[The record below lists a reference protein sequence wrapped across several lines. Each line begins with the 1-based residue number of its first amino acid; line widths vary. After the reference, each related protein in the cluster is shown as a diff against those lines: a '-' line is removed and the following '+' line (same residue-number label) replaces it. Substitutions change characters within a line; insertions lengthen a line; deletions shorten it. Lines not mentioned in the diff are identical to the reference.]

1 MQNGAMYKISKTIV
15 DQRRL
20 ILFLFMLSCIISGI
34 LYTHVRVNSD
44 VSSYLPDDTET
55 RIAQKIMDEELSVSP
70 MVNFMVNNITYEQAE
85 DVILP
90 IIEDTEG
97 VKSVTIDNDKQH
109 YNNSAALFDVSLEDN
124 DDVDALLAVIDNIKA
139 NLSDYDC
146 YYNSPNINDS
156 MQQIQKELPPLLLA
170 VFAVVIGVLLISL
183 QSYMEV
189 VIFLITF
196 LAAALINMGSNIIF
210 GEISSVT
217 QSIATVLQ
225 LALSIDYSIILFD
238 RFAEEKREKDNYH
251 AIVSALSKA
260 IIEIS
265 SSSLTTMAGLAALV
279 VMQLKIGADLGLVL
293 CKGIV
298 CSLLSVFLLMP
309 GLLIIFSNKIDKTQH
324 KSFIPDIKPFA
335 GFAVKFRYIFV
346 AIFVICASIGCV
358 FSGKCPYSFNALAVD
373 TENPSTEKE
382 ISVSKIEHNFGPTE
396 LGMII
401 VPSGDTDKEKIL
413 LNRVSE
419 FENVTKVTGLSTT
432 EIKDGYTLTQEIT
445 PKELSEL
452 VGIDYSAC
460 KLLYQLYGVKHEQ
473 YQSIFS
479 DTSDYRISIMHL
491 FEFVHEQSELGVINL
506 GESTKKQLDE
516 MYDTLTDAKAQM
528 QGENYSLML
537 FQFSGEPDSDETYEL
552 IQKIRDEGKELY
564 DDDDKVYVAGNAT
577 SCYDLEQSF
586 SSDNMR
592 ITLITIAA
600 VLLVL
605 LFTFRSAS
613 LPVLLVLI
621 IQGTTWINFSVPYFT
636 GNSLYF
642 LGYLIVSSIQ
652 MGATIDYAIVF
663 TNRYT
668 ELRKTMSAADAAVRS
683 LCDSFP
689 TILTSGSILTI
700 VGYLL
705 GVMSSNVI
713 IYSLGFALGR
723 GTLLSI
729 IIVLTALPGI
739 MILCDKLIA
748 KTYFKIPEIG
758 EIKLLE
764 KGE

>member
-1 MQNGAMYKISKTIV
+1 MDNGVMYKVSKFII

-20 ILFLFMLSCIISGI
+20 IIFLFALACAVFGV
-34 LYTHVRVNSD
+34 LYMHVRVNSD
-44 VSSYLPDDTET
+44 ISSYLPEETET
-55 RIAQKIMDEELSVSP
+55 RIAQKIMDEELGVSP
-70 MVNFMVNNITYEQAE
+70 MVNLMVNNITYEQAE

-90 IIEDTEG
+90 IIEETDG
-97 VKSVTIDNDKQH
+97 VKSVSISNDRQH

-124 DDVDALLAVIDNIKA
+124 DDVNELLAVIDNIKV
-139 NLSDYDC
+139 NLSEYDC
-146 YYNSPNINDS
+146 YSNSPNINDS
-156 MQQIQKELPPLLLA
+156 VQQIERELPPLLA
-170 VFAVVIGVLLISL
+170 AAFAVVVIVLLISL

-217 QSIATVLQ
+217 KAIAIVLQ

-238 RFAEEKREKDNYH
+238 RFAEEKRDKDNYH
-251 AIVSALSKA
+251 AIIHALSKA
-260 IIEIS
+260 IVEIS

-279 VMQLKIGADLGLVL
+279 VMQLKIGEDLGLVL
-293 CKGIV
+293 CKGIL

-309 GLLIIFSNKIDKTQH
+309 GLLIMFSDKIEKTQH
-324 KSFIPDIKPFA
+324 RSFIPDITPFA

-346 AIFVICASIGCV
+346 AVFVLCAAAGCV
-358 FSGKCPYSFNALAVD
+358 FSAKCPFSFNANAVD
-373 TENPSTEKE
+373 TDNPTTEKE
-382 ISVSKIEHNFGPTE
+382 VAVSRIEENFGPTE

-413 LNRVSE
+413 LNRVLE
-419 FENVTKVTGLSTT
+419 MENVTEVTGLSTT
-432 EIKDGYTLTQEIT
+432 EVKDGYTLTQEIT

-452 VGIDYSAC
+452 IGIDYSAC

-479 DTSDYRISIMHL
+479 DTSDYRISIMNL

-506 GESTKKQLDE
+506 GESSKEKLDE
-516 MYDTLTDAKAQM
+516 MYQTLADAKAQM

-537 FQFSGEPDSDETYEL
+537 FKFSGEPDSDETYSL
-552 IQKIRDEGKELY
+552 IEQIRKEGRELY
-564 DDDDKVYVAGNAT
+564 DEVYVAGNAT

-586 SSDNMR
+586 SADNMR

-613 LPVLLVLI
+613 IPVLLVLI
-621 IQGTTWINFSVPYFT
+621 IQGSTWINFSFPYFT
-636 GNSLYF
+636 GSSLFF

-663 TNRYT
+663 TSRYT
-668 ELRKTMSAADAAVRS
+668 DLRKSMSAVDAAARS
-683 LCDSFP
+683 LNEAFP

-700 VGYLL
+700 IGYLL
-705 GVMSSNVI
+705 GIMSSNVI

-739 MILCDKLIA
+739 MILCDKIIA
-748 KTYFKIPEIG
+748 KTYLKIPEIG
-758 EIKLLE
+758 EIKLLD

>member
-1 MQNGAMYKISKTIV
+1 MNNGVMYKISKLIV

-20 ILFLFMLSCIISGI
+20 IIFLFMLACVISGI

-44 VSSYLPDDTET
+44 IASYLPDQTET
-55 RIAQKIMDEELSVSP
+55 KIAQNIMDEELGVSP
-70 MVNFMVNNITYEQAE
+70 MVNLMVNNITYEQAE
-85 DVILP
+85 NVILP
-90 IIEDTEG
+90 IIEGTEG
-97 VKSVTIDNDKQH
+97 VKSVTIDSDKQH
-109 YNNSAALFDVSLEDN
+109 YNNSAALFDVSLEDD
-124 DDVDALLAVIDNIKA
+124 DDVNCLLAVIDNIKS

-146 YYNSPNINDS
+146 YSNSPNINDS
-156 MQQIQKELPPLLLA
+156 VQQIEKELPPLLA
-170 VFAVVIGVLLISL
+170 AAFAVVVIVLLISL

-189 VIFLITF
+189 LIFLLSF
-196 LAAALINMGSNIIF
+196 LAAAAINMGSNIIF

-217 QSIATVLQ
+217 KAIAIVLQ

-238 RFAEEKREKDNYH
+238 RFAEEKRTKDNYH
-251 AIVSALSKA
+251 AIVAALSKA

-279 VMQLKIGADLGLVL
+279 VMQLKIGKDLGLVL
-293 CKGIV
+293 CKGIL

-309 GLLIIFSNKIDKTQH
+309 GLLIMFSDKIDKTQH
-324 KSFIPDIKPFA
+324 RSFIPDIKPFA
-335 GFAVKFRYIFV
+335 DFAVKFRYIFV
-346 AIFVICASIGCV
+346 AVFVVCAAAGCIFS
-358 FSGKCPYSFNALAVD
+358 SKCPYSFNANAVN
-373 TENPSTEKE
+373 TENPSTDKE
-382 ISVSKIEHNFGPTE
+382 ISVSRIESNFGPTE

-401 VPSGDTDKEKIL
+401 VPSGDADKEKIL

-419 FENVTKVTGLSTT
+419 MENVTKVTGLSTT
-432 EIKDGYTLTQEIT
+432 EVKDGYTLTQEIT

-479 DTSDYRISIMHL
+479 DTSDYRISIMNL

-506 GESTKKQLDE
+506 GESSKEKLDE
-516 MYDTLTDAKAQM
+516 MYETLTDAKTQM

-537 FQFSGEPDSDETYEL
+537 FTFSGEPDSDETYDL
-552 IQKIRDEGKELY
+552 INRIRGEGEKLY
-564 DDDDKVYVAGNAT
+564 DKIYVAGNAT
-577 SCYDLEQSF
+577 SCYDLEESF

-600 VLLVL
+600 VLIVL

-621 IQGTTWINFSVPYFT
+621 IQGSTWINFSFPYFT
-636 GNSLYF
+636 GNSLFF

-663 TNRYT
+663 TSRYT
-668 ELRKTMSAADAAVRS
+668 DLRKSMSATAAAAKALS
-683 LCDSFP
+683 EAFP

-700 VGYLL
+700 IGYLL
-705 GVMSSNVI
+705 GMLSSNII

-723 GTLLSI
+723 GTLISI

-739 MILCDKLIA
+739 MILCDKLIS

-758 EIKLLE
+758 EIKMLE

>member
-1 MQNGAMYKISKTIV
+1 MNNGVMYKISKLIV

-20 ILFLFMLSCIISGI
+20 IIFLFLLACIISGI
-34 LYTHVRVNSD
+34 LYPHVRVNSD
-44 VSSYLPDDTET
+44 VASYLPDETET
-55 RIAQKIMDEELSVSP
+55 RVAQHIMDEELGVSP
-70 MVNFMVNNITYEQAE
+70 MVNLMVNNITYEQAQ

-97 VKSVTIDNDKQH
+97 VKSVSVSDDKQH
-109 YNNSAALFDVSLEDN
+109 YNNSAAMFDVSLEDN
-124 DDVDALLAVIDNIKA
+124 ADVDALLAVIDDIKA

-146 YYNSPNINDS
+146 YSNSPNINDS
-156 MQQIQKELPPLLLA
+156 MQQIQKELPPLLVA
-170 VFAVVIGVLLISL
+170 VFLVVIIVLLISL

-189 VIFLITF
+189 LIFLITF
-196 LAAALINMGSNIIF
+196 VAAAIINMGTNIIF

-217 QSIATVLQ
+217 QSIAIVLQ

-238 RFAEEKREKDNYH
+238 RFAEEKREMDSYH
-251 AIVSALSKA
+251 AIVAALSKA
-260 IIEIS
+260 IVEIS

-293 CKGIV
+293 CKGIL

-309 GLLIIFSNKIDKTQH
+309 GLLIIFSDKIEKTQH
-324 KSFIPDIKPFA
+324 RSFIPDIKPFA
-335 GFAVKFRYIFV
+335 SFAVKFRYIFV
-346 AIFVICASIGCV
+346 AVFVVMAAAGCV
-358 FSGKCPYSFNALAVD
+358 FSSKCPYSFNALAVN

-382 ISVSKIEHNFGPTE
+382 IAVSRIENTFGPTE

-401 VPSGDTDKEKIL
+401 VPSGDADKEKIL

-419 FENVTKVTGLSTT
+419 LENVTEVTGLSTT
-432 EIKDGYTLTQEIT
+432 EVKDGYTLTQEIT

-479 DTSDYRISIMHL
+479 DTADYRISIMNL

-506 GESTKKQLDE
+506 GESSKEKLNE
-516 MYDTLTDAKAQM
+516 MYETLTDAKEQM

-537 FQFSGEPDSDETYEL
+537 FKFKGAPDSDETYDL
-552 IQKIRDEGKELY
+552 IQRIREEGMEMY
-564 DDDDKVYVAGNAT
+564 DTVYVAGNAT

-600 VLLVL
+600 VLIVL

-621 IQGTTWINFSVPYFT
+621 IQGSTWINFSVPYFT
-636 GNSLYF
+636 GNSLFF

-668 ELRKTMSAADAAVRS
+668 DLRSNMSAADAAVRA
-683 LCDSFP
+683 LNDSFP

-705 GVMSSNVI
+705 GVTSSNVI

-723 GTLLSI
+723 GTLISI

-764 KGE
+764 KGEER